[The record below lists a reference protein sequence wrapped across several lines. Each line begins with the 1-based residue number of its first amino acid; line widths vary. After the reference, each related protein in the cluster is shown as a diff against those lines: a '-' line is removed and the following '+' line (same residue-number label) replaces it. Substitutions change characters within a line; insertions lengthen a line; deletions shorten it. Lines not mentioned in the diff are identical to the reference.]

1 MHRGSVRRCIQS
13 TCQLK
18 LNRPLIRAKGVTVVF
33 KTKLARDLGE
43 IQTRGNHDMP
53 MPEPEVPKAFDIQ
66 GVEGSTSGN
75 VDLEF
80 APGTENAHDLVQTYL
95 REMGVVRLLTRED
108 EVALTKQIEGGERLV
123 SKAVSRSPLVLREL
137 IFVGE
142 DIRRRTRSLK
152 EVFRTDSADPTE
164 EKRETRRVLQT
175 IEMIEKLYALAIRQ
189 AGTLKRTPRSK
200 ADPNLRVKYQLARN
214 RVEMSVLVRSLPFTP
229 LERERVTEVA
239 RLTSEQLLMAKLKAR
254 SSSYSR
260 RTTVKS
266 IGELGGISVSEL
278 KRTLQLIRKG
288 EVIAGEAKKVLTEAN
303 LRLVV
308 FIAKRYMNR
317 GLPLLDLIQ
326 EGNIGLMK
334 AVDRFEW
341 RRGLKFS
348 TYATWWIRQA
358 VTRAIA
364 DHSRTI
370 RIPVHINEKIN
381 RLVHANRQLLR
392 DLGRE
397 PSSEEMAKRM
407 GLSASKF
414 RELKEIVQQ
423 PISLATPVGVDQES
437 YLGDFIEDKALV
449 SPSDAVIEMNL
460 KEQTASIL
468 KSLTRREERVLRMR
482 FGLENGEPHT
492 LAEVGWAIGL
502 TRERIRQI
510 EAEVIRKL
518 RVAPEAQ
525 RLRPFLR
532 CASGGITAR

>member
-1 MHRGSVRRCIQS
+1 M
-13 TCQLK
+13 
-18 LNRPLIRAKGVTVVF
+18 VF

-43 IQTRGNHDMP
+43 IQTRGNHDMS
-53 MPEPEVPKAFDIQ
+53 MPEPEAPKAFDIQ
-66 GVEGSTSGN
+66 GMEGSTSGN

-189 AGTLKRTPRSK
+189 AATLKRTPRSK

-214 RVEMSVLVRSLPFTP
+214 RVEMSALVRSLPFTP

-239 RLTSEQLLMAKLKAR
+239 RLISEQLLMAKLKAR
-254 SSSYSR
+254 RSSYSR

-266 IGELGGISVSEL
+266 IGELGGISISEL
-278 KRTLQLIRKG
+278 KRTLRLIRKG
-288 EVIAGEAKKVLTEAN
+288 EAIAEQAKKELTEAN

-308 FIAKRYMNR
+308 SIAKRYMNR
-317 GLPLLDLIQ
+317 GLPFLDLIQ

-334 AVDRFEW
+334 AVDKFEW
-341 RRGLKFS
+341 RRGFKFS

-381 RLVHANRQLLR
+381 RLFRANRELFR
-392 DLGRE
+392 ELGRE

-407 GLSASKF
+407 GLSVNKF
-414 RELKEIVQQ
+414 RELKEVVQE
-423 PISLATPVGVDQES
+423 PISLATPVGVDQDS
-437 YLGDFIEDKALV
+437 HLGEFIEDKTLV
-449 SPSDAVIEMNL
+449 SPCDVVIDMNL
-460 KEQTASIL
+460 KEQTASVL
-468 KSLTRREERVLRMR
+468 KTLSRREEKVLKMR
-482 FGLENGEPHT
+482 FGLEDGEPHT
-492 LAEVGWAIGL
+492 LAEVGRAIGL

-510 EAEVIRKL
+510 EAEVVGKL
-518 RVAPEAQ
+518 RSAPETQ

-532 CASGGITAR
+532 RAS